1 MRGVGGRPAGG
12 ERVGALPGSG
22 WRAHVLPLDGED
34 ERAPAIPA
42 PARVSDTTPSMWRG
56 VVTFARHA
64 PAHGDVMQIL
74 SWSPRAP
81 GRLVTLPHGAIPP
94 QCRHHERGCRQRPVP
109 GQVTPLAG
117 DGPDAPAVGSPLRGD
132 RGAI

>member
-81 GRLVTLPHGAIPP
+81 GRLVTLPHRTIPP
-94 QCRHHERGCRQRPVP
+94 HSRPP
-109 GQVTPLAG
+109 PRTCPHPPAQAHLPPLA
-117 DGPDAPAVGSPLRGD
+117 PAAP
-132 RGAI
+132 